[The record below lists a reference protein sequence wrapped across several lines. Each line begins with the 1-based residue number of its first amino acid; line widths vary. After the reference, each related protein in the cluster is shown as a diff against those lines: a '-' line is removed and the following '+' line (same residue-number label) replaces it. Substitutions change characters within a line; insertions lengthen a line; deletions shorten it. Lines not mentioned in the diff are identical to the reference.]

1 MSATTKQSPPN
12 IYLVGFMGVGKS
24 AIGKRLAQHL
34 GFTFVDSDH
43 AIEKIQDKSISE
55 IFAVEGEPVFRKM
68 EQDFIESGH
77 PPHSTIVSCGGGL
90 ACQPGMPEKLSS
102 KGLVFCL
109 FASLETILERTS
121 RNNNR
126 PLLAGDDKEKKI
138 RTLLAER
145 EPLYR
150 QVGIS
155 ISTEGRSIPD
165 VVKSIT
171 RAYQNRL
178 REQGIAFKPQ
188 RPHRT
193 RRAQSN
199 Q

>member
-1 MSATTKQSPPN
+1 
-12 IYLVGFMGVGKS
+12 MGVGKS

-34 GFTFVDSDH
+34 GFTFIDSDH
-43 AIEKIQDKSISE
+43 AIEKTQGKSIPE
-55 IFAVEGEPVFRKM
+55 IFATAGEQAFRQM

-90 ACQPGMPEKLSS
+90 VCQPAMPQKLTS

-109 FASLETILERTS
+109 FASIETILERTS

-126 PLLAGDDKEKKI
+126 PLLAGDDKEQKI
-138 RTLLAER
+138 RALLAER
-145 EPLYR
+145 EPIYR

-165 VVKSIT
+165 VVKSIA

-178 REQGIAFKPQ
+178 SEQGIAFKPQ
-188 RPHRT
+188 RPHRAK
-193 RRAQSN
+193 RARSN

>member
-1 MSATTKQSPPN
+1 MNADPTQSPPN

-34 GFTFVDSDH
+34 GFQFVDSDH
-43 AIEKIQDKSISE
+43 AIEMAQGKFIPE
-55 IFAVEGEPVFRKM
+55 IFASDGESAFRQM
-68 EQDFIESGH
+68 ELDFIESGH

-90 ACQPGMPEKLSS
+90 VCQPGMPERLNG

-121 RNNNR
+121 RSNNR
-126 PLLAGDDKEKKI
+126 PLLAGDDKEQKI
-138 RTLLAER
+138 RALLEER
-145 EPLYR
+145 EPIYR
-150 QVGIS
+150 KVGIS

-165 VVKSIT
+165 IVKSIA

-178 REQGIAFKPQ
+178 REQGIDFKPK
-188 RPHRT
+188 RPHRS
-193 RRAQSN
+193 RRSQSN
-199 Q
+199 